1 MNKYFMRNYPP
12 SIRDLLMIVEG
23 KNPLIE
29 AQDYESMF
37 NPLLKQAQEWHDQ
50 ASAQNDKKAE
60 YEDSWFSMDQLRTD
74 IQTEIKR
81 AKQSLKKN
89 DRIVWYLKL
98 VRQELAYNLAHHTKH
113 SSIPFNGPSNSVNP
127 RLYEL
132 EHFLS
137 LPIPEIQNLQF
148 KNQTPIEII
157 SIFSEAERQWKASRG
172 QLVPFNDD
180 DKVVMQF
187 PDGFAWVFLDR
198 EYCET
203 EGGAMGHCGNRPS
216 ARRGDTILSLRRL
229 VQTGNEKLWRPS
241 LTFII
246 DGNGLIGEMKG
257 RGNEK
262 PAEKYHPHIIALLK
276 SDLVNGIKGGGYLP
290 QNNFS
295 VNDLSEEEQED
306 LFSVKPQY
314 ASVLYL
320 YKKYGMNKSL
330 AEKIT
335 HEMDDVTFS
344 GFTED
349 LKYGIIKTYPNWE
362 HLVADVGD
370 RDFNR
375 IVDNLDD
382 MFVDH
387 GADSDPES
395 VWNDLDKKDKIAIG
409 RYLQVNEPDSIAAWC
424 EENNYDIEDYDPK
437 NESDVFS
444 VIQFMDGDFLS
455 ALNTASFDAMQS
467 GAEADCFKHI
477 KSALTGG
484 VDGAGDYW
492 VYIVW
497 DNPENEYEF
506 KYDAKVSLVVKT
518 QDLIKLIETDYF
530 EEIEMYHAE
539 DWLDEPIKLEE
550 PYYGYSGYNESVAIE
565 RFKDESPDYSAFM
578 PSEEKPKSED

>member
-1 MNKYFMRNYPP
+1 MRNYPP

-37 NPLLKQAQEWHDQ
+37 NPLLKQVQEWHDQ
-50 ASAQNDKKAE
+50 NDQNIDEPYIRSSIKK
-60 YEDSWFSMDQLRTD
+60 LHID
-74 IQTEIKR
+74 IQKEIKQ
-81 AKQSLKKN
+81 AKQSLKRN

-98 VRQELAYNLAHHTKH
+98 IRQELAYNLAVNTTTF
-113 SSIPFNGPSNSVNP
+113 SIPFNGPSNSVNP

-132 EHFLS
+132 EHYLS

-148 KNQTPIEII
+148 KDQTPVEII

-216 ARRGDTILSLRRL
+216 ARSGDTILSLRRL
-229 VQTGNEKLWRPS
+229 VQTGNEKFWRPS

-290 QNNFS
+290 ENNFS

-314 ASVLYL
+314 ASVSYL

-335 HEMDDVTFS
+335 HEMDANDITFS

-370 RDFNR
+370 IDFIR
-375 IVDNLDD
+375 IVGNLDD
-382 MFVDH
+382 MFSGVYDNEP
-387 GADSDPES
+387 DPET
-395 VWNDLDKKDKIAIG
+395 VWNDLDKKDQIAIG
-409 RYLQVNEPDSIAAWC
+409 RYLQVNEPDSVAAWC

-437 NESDVFS
+437 DESDVFS

-455 ALNTASFDAMQS
+455 ALNTASFDAMRS

-484 VDGAGDYW
+484 VNGLNSEYW
-492 VYIVW
+492 VYILW
-497 DNPENEYEF
+497 NNPENEYEF
-506 KYDAKVSLVVKT
+506 KYDAEVSLVVKT

-530 EEIEMYHAE
+530 EENEMYHAE
-539 DWLDEPIKLEE
+539 DWLDGPIKLEE
-550 PYYGYSGYNESVAIE
+550 PYYGYSGYDEDVAIE
-565 RFKDESPDYSAFM
+565 RFKDEAPDYSAFM